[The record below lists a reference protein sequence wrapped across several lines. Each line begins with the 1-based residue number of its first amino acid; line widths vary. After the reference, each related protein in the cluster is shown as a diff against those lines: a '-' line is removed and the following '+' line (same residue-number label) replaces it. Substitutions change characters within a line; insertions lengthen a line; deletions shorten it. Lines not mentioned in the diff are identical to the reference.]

1 MATLALRPTF
11 PVRPRSGSKRDHR
24 KNSVRVT
31 KRTPWRTI
39 AITAGAIALTFFSVS
54 APMVGDPSS
63 HLFAL
68 DAAPAISTG
77 TAFGSDAWP
86 ARAFEFTPALLG
98 PAITAEMLT
107 MAEDD
112 RPAVV
117 LMPALEVRALPPVD
131 DEPSPSG

>member
-24 KNSVRVT
+24 KNGVRVI

-54 APMVGDPSS
+54 APMIGDPSS
-63 HLFAL
+63 RLFAL
-68 DAAPAISTG
+68 DAAPVRSIGA
-77 TAFGSDAWP
+77 AFGDAWP
-86 ARAFEFTPALLG
+86 GRAFEFTPALLG
-98 PAITAEMLT
+98 PVITAEMLT
-107 MAEDD
+107 LAEDD
-112 RPAVV
+112 WPAVL
-117 LMPALEVRALPPVD
+117 LMPALEVRAVPPVD

>member
-24 KNSVRVT
+24 KNGARVA
-31 KRTPWRTI
+31 KRTPWRMI

-54 APMVGDPSS
+54 APMIGDPSS
-63 HLFAL
+63 RLFAL

-77 TAFGSDAWP
+77 TPFGEAWP

-112 RPAVV
+112 RPAVL

-131 DEPSPSG
+131 DELSPSG